1 MSTSKTVKKSS
12 KSTVAK
18 IAKVSPTTKIKFL
31 SLRPKGKSG
40 PKSEVLA
47 LVPKTGV
54 VTFKQLQA
62 RAEAKEVVNPAKLGK
77 WIGALA
83 RDGRV
88 ELHA

>member
-1 MSTSKTVKKSS
+1 MSTSKNAKKTT
-12 KSTVAK
+12 KTTGTK

-54 VTFKQLQA
+54 VTFKALQA
-62 RAEAKEVVNPAKLGK
+62 KAEKAEVVNPAKLGK

-88 ELHA
+88 ELRA

>member
-1 MSTSKTVKKSS
+1 MSTSKVKKP
-12 KSTVAK
+12 TVVK
-18 IAKVSPTTKIKFL
+18 IAKVAPTTKIKFL

-62 RAEAKEVVNPAKLGK
+62 KAEKAEVVNPAKLGK
-77 WIGALA
+77 WVGALA

-88 ELHA
+88 ELRA

>member
-1 MSTSKTVKKSS
+1 MSTSKIAKKPT

-18 IAKVSPTTKIKFL
+18 IAKVTPATKIKFV
-31 SLRPKGKSG
+31 SARPKGRSG

-62 RAEAKEVVNPAKLGK
+62 KAEKAEVVNPAKLGK

-88 ELHA
+88 ELRA